1 MRWSSVILGAMSL
14 AVLEA
19 VVSTK
24 GGAERAGGVF
34 AMVGGFVRDFVS
46 PAVPALPTSTKKSK
60 AKAKATGATSPI
72 PAPNPQTLQAS
83 QHATLA

>member
-60 AKAKATGATSPI
+60 AKATGATSPI